1 MQASAV
7 RPYQC
12 WHWAGDEIVQEP
24 IIPASRKVPG
34 SRKNRYEIDI
44 REFLSTET
52 NAVVR
57 NRLRELAS
65 KLPTDEKV
73 LFRSRTRGGFDL
85 RARRIAEYVGG
96 LAHLRRGRAAREWLF
111 PDETLAN
118 GGGDCEDLAFLL
130 AAMLEAS
137 GISPYCIRVA
147 LGVLVD
153 HTLSGERRKHHDHAW
168 VMYYT
173 EGGAWQILEPVALP
187 NEQLWQDLASRNVE
201 SLRAG
206 QAADLEYVPHFV
218 FNRHHLWNV
227 RTKESA
233 AGTFT
238 DYVAGRRHFW
248 DRFDPTFAAGVH
260 NEIFDEALKDMP
272 WLQRLEV
279 KAMSLAA
286 DANVIGYHPF
296 DHFDTAYIDGAWARV
311 QSRLACGELVDF
323 ARAVHAVGDFYAH
336 TFYGEFTQWRDDHS
350 FEPLLD
356 RLHPRYARPLEYD
369 FNPLGELPG
378 CAFGSTPNQAAAL
391 WEGRLISGQ
400 WLRWYVPFPDELTR
414 DTEDFARRRCLPDH
428 DAVAVDGP
436 AAKPGHKLYTDKA
449 VYSKQFDARRQAAI
463 EHISWIYKQWPS
475 RT

>member
-1 MQASAV
+1 M
-7 RPYQC
+7 
-12 WHWAGDEIVQEP
+12 QEP

-34 SRKNRYEIDI
+34 SSKTRYDIDI

-57 NRLRELAS
+57 KRFRELAGT
-65 KLPTDEKV
+65 LPPDEQV
-73 LFRSRTRGGFDL
+73 RFRSRNPGAFDL
-85 RARRIAEYVGG
+85 RARRIAEYVGK
-96 LAHLRRGRAAREWLF
+96 LTYSKRGRAAREWLF

-153 HTLSGERRKHHDHAW
+153 HTPSTRGCTRHDHAW

-173 EGGAWQILEPVALP
+173 ELGAWEILEPIALP
-187 NEQLWQDLASRNVE
+187 NERHLQDISGGNAE

-206 QAADLEYVPHFV
+206 KTADVEYLPHFV

-227 RTKESA
+227 RTREST

-238 DYVAGRRHFW
+238 DYVDGRRNFW

-260 NEIFDEALKDMP
+260 NEIFDEALTDMP

-279 KAMSLAA
+279 KAISLAA

-296 DHFDTAYIDGAWARV
+296 DHFDTAYLDGAWDRV
-311 QSRLACGELVDF
+311 QSRLATGKLPEF
-323 ARAVHAVGDFYAH
+323 ARAAHAIGDFYAH
-336 TFYGEFTQWRDDHS
+336 TFYGEFTRWRDDHS

-356 RLHPRYARPLEYD
+356 PRHPTYAKPLEYD
-369 FNPLGELPG
+369 FKPLGELPG
-378 CAFGSTPNQAAAL
+378 CACGAAPDQAAAL
-391 WEGRLISGQ
+391 WEGNLISGQ
-400 WLRWYVPFPDELTR
+400 WLRWYVPFPGDLERAT
-414 DTEDFARRRCLPDH
+414 DFGKRRCLPDH

-436 AAKPGHKLYTDKA
+436 GAKPTHKLYTDMRQYA
-449 VYSKQFDARRQAAI
+449 KQFAARRHAAI
-463 EHISWIYKQWPS
+463 EHISWIYKHWP
-475 RT
+475 RRM